1 VSEELKQRVQREASR
16 LMDAGVAGQAF
27 PGGVACVNWRDGD
40 QVHSVEVASG
50 RLRAGESEVRTQT
63 PYDLAS
69 LTKPVVAMSALRLV
83 ASGKL
88 ALDVRT
94 DSVVTDVR
102 GGVGGVATLEML
114 LTHRSGLAD
123 WGGLYLDVPH
133 DPGTAAARR
142 WILSEA
148 SRRPAETDPKGP
160 LYSDLGYLIAGEVI
174 SRTAGEKL
182 DRVIAKE
189 ITDPLGIS
197 NEIFFPA
204 ALPPDRRAQI
214 VREAAPTEWCE
225 WRGRL
230 IRGEVHDENAA
241 AFGGVAGNAGLF
253 GTAHGVAVFGRAC
266 LDSLL
271 GRGTLLPQDLIEY
284 SLRSVDGSTMRLG
297 WDTKNA
303 DNSSAGRRMSARSFG
318 HLGFTGTSIWCDPER
333 DLVIVLLTN
342 RVHPSRANERIKGFR
357 PGFHDGVIAAL
368 SK

>member
-1 VSEELKQRVQREASR
+1 
-16 LMDAGVAGQAF
+16 MDAGVAGQAF

-50 RLRAGESEVRTQT
+50 RLRAGESEVRTTT

-69 LTKPVVAMSALRLV
+69 LTKPVVAVSALRLV
-83 ASGKL
+83 AAGKL
-88 ALDVRT
+88 QLDVRT

-102 GGVGGVATLEML
+102 GGVGGVATLEAL

-133 DPGTAAARR
+133 GPGTAAARR

-148 SRRPAETDPKGP
+148 SRRPAENEPKGP

-174 SRTAGEKL
+174 ARTAGEKL
-182 DRVIAKE
+182 DRVVAKE
-189 ITDPLGIS
+189 ITEPLGIS
-197 NEIFFPA
+197 NEMFFPA
-204 ALPPDRRAQI
+204 ALSPDRRAQI

-230 IRGEVHDENAA
+230 IRGEVHGENSAA
-241 AFGGVAGNAGLF
+241 SGGVAGHAGLF
-253 GTAHGVAVFGRAC
+253 GTARGVAVFGRAA
-266 LDSLL
+266 LDALL
-271 GRGTLLPQDLIEY
+271 GRGNLLPQQLMEY
-284 SLRSVDGSTMRLG
+284 SLKPRDPDDGATLRLG
-297 WDTKNA
+297 WDTKSA
-303 DNSSAGRRMSARSFG
+303 ENSSAGRRMSARSFG

-368 SK
+368 GK